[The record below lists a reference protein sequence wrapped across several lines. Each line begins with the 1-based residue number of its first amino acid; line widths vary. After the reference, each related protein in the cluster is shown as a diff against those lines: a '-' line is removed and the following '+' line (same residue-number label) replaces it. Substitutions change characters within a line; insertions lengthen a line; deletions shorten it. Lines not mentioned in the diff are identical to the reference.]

1 MPRQRFASDARR
13 ELRHLKAE
21 LQERRRA
28 LIEQGLRDDRLND
41 DWRRI
46 VRGYSTA
53 RRWLSARRGAG
64 DMADATVEAE
74 LDALRSLAR
83 KWVSRV
89 DARTARGR
97 AVTPRA
103 ES

>member
-1 MPRQRFASDARR
+1 MPEQPFANDARR
-13 ELRHLKAE
+13 ELRQLKAE

-28 LIEQGLRDDRLND
+28 LIECDLRDDRPDD

-53 RRWLSARRGAG
+53 RRRLNSRRGPRDVA
-64 DMADATVEAE
+64 AATVRAD
-74 LDALRSLAR
+74 LDALRGLAR

-89 DARTARGR
+89 DARTARR
-97 AVTPRA
+97 
-103 ES
+103 